1 MDEQN
6 YLTLLKKAKTTISKK
21 VDSNRFQVP
30 KPEIIMEG
38 KITILKNFKD
48 TVDTINRDKEHIY
61 KYLLKQFGV
70 SGDID
75 DSGRL
80 ILKGKILEENVE
92 KAINE
97 YLRIYVQ
104 CYECG
109 SYDTELVKQNRN
121 ELVHCKACG
130 AERPLFAKREIKSAE
145 EKVEEGKEYEVTI
158 TDVNRDGDGVAI
170 KGEYTIII
178 PGAKK
183 GEKARVKIEKIKKN
197 YAIGQLVK

>member
-1 MDEQN
+1 MNDN
-6 YLTLLKKAKTTISKK
+6 DYLALLKKAKSSVSKRET
-21 VDSNRFQVP
+21 SSRFQVP
-30 KPEIIMEG
+30 KADIINEG
-38 KITILKNFKD
+38 KITIIKNFKD
-48 TVDTINRDKEHIY
+48 IVDVINRDKEHVY

-75 DSGRL
+75 ESGRL
-80 ILKGKILEENVE
+80 ILKGKILEESVE

-109 SYDTELVKQNRN
+109 SYDTELVRQNRN

-130 AERPLFAKREIKSAE
+130 AERPLFARREIKSAE
-145 EKVEEGKEYEVTI
+145 EKIEEGKEYEVII
-158 TDVNRDGDGVAI
+158 TDVNRDGDGVSV

-178 PGAKK
+178 PGTKK
-183 GEKARVKIEKIKKN
+183 GEKVKVKIEKIKKN

>member
-1 MDEQN
+1 MDDQN
-6 YLTLLKKAKTTISKK
+6 YLSLLKKAKSSISKRG
-21 VDSNRFQVP
+21 DSSRFQVP
-30 KPEIIMEG
+30 KLSIINEG
-38 KITILKNFKD
+38 KITILKNFKEI
-48 TVDTINRDKEHIY
+48 VDAINRDKEHVY

-70 SGDID
+70 SGEID
-75 DSGRL
+75 ESGRL
-80 ILKGKILEENVE
+80 VLKGKINEDTVE

-109 SYDTELVKQNRN
+109 SYDTELIRQNRN

-130 AERPLFAKREIKSAE
+130 AERPLFAKREIRSTE
-145 EKVEEGKEYEVTI
+145 EKIEEGKEYELTI

-178 PGAKK
+178 PGTKK
-183 GEKARVKIEKIKKN
+183 GEKVKVKIEKIKKN